1 VIALQQRPPAACG
14 RVARPPTD
22 ALAREIAGG
31 LWSLQLPLCYVPVAS
46 MNAYLLRSRDG
57 WIVWD
62 CGSCLEPGWE
72 AIVHALGQAGVR
84 ANDVTLLVISHAHAD
99 HRGLA
104 AEFVARTGARL
115 ACSADPHPTVDVIR
129 DPSIPLEV
137 RRRRA
142 RREGIPEFAIDAIV
156 DELPGMD
163 THYPDAEPDLVL
175 DPGATLETLSG
186 TWEVVAL
193 PGHSADQIGL
203 WNPRLRHLI
212 SADLAFAGM
221 VSYLEYGTRPDPQTD
236 QLRSLDRALAL
247 GPELLL
253 AGHGRPATDAGAVL
267 RHSRRQV
274 VDRVEAALAVIREP
288 GLTGWDVAV
297 ALTTPGSLTDAYQRS
312 ISETLCVLEHLELHG
327 RARSAID
334 DRGRRTWWPAGP

>member
-1 VIALQQRPPAACG
+1 VITLQQRPPAACG
-14 RVARPPTD
+14 RVDRPATD
-22 ALAREIAGG
+22 ALTREIAGD
-31 LWSLQLPLCYVPVAS
+31 LWSLQLPLCYLPVTS
-46 MNAYLLRSRDG
+46 MNAYLLRSPDG

-62 CGSCLEPGWE
+62 CGSCLDPGWE
-72 AIVHALGQAGVR
+72 AMDLALGQAGVR
-84 ANDVTLLVISHAHAD
+84 ADDVTLLVISHAHAD

-104 AEFVARTGARL
+104 AEFVARTGAQL
-115 ACSADPHPTVDVIR
+115 ACSSGPHPMVDVVR

-142 RREGIPEFAIDAIV
+142 RREGIPEFAVDAIV

-163 THYPDAEPDLVL
+163 TGYPHAEPDFVL
-175 DPGATLETLSG
+175 EAGATLQTCSG
-186 TWEVVAL
+186 AWEVVAL

-236 QLRSLDRALAL
+236 QLRSLDRAIAL
-247 GPELLL
+247 EPELLL
-253 AGHGRPATDAGAVL
+253 AGHGRPAADGGAVL
-267 RHSRRQV
+267 RRSRRQV
-274 VDRVEAALAVIREP
+274 LDRVEAALAVIREP

-327 RARSAID
+327 RAHSEVD
-334 DRGRRTWWPAGP
+334 DDGRRIWRAATP